1 MKVGFIIPTYNNEKR
16 VALLP
21 QHIENFENEIVIES
35 GFGALLNINDEE
47 YVKKGCKID
56 TRENIFKTCDAI
68 FCLKLIQESDY
79 EYLRENQMIV
89 GWTHPTGSGAKFME
103 LQAIPKN
110 LMIVDLDNIYPSVFY
125 KGEKISIPWIKPNFV
140 RKNSFIAGYT
150 ATLHALMSF
159 GEMPN
164 SNKRVAILGSGNVSQ
179 GAFDIISKFNAD
191 VTMYYRKTM
200 NLFKSEIED
209 FDIII
214 NGIEVD
220 NGDNIINQEEL
231 KRVKKGCFI
240 IDAAADAGN
249 AIYGTRYSTLDNP
262 IYEKDGLYYYVVN
275 NAPSVLYKTASEQ
288 ISKAFSEYVYK
299 TDFAKFKELI
309 EK

>member
-21 QHIENFENEIVIES
+21 QHIENFENEIVIEN
-35 GFGALLNINDEE
+35 GFGQNLNISDEE
-47 YVKKGCKID
+47 YIEKGCKVD

-110 LMIVDLDNIYPSVFY
+110 LIIVDLDNIYPSVFY
-125 KGEKISIPWIKPNFV
+125 KNEKISIPWIRPNFV
-140 RKNSFIAGYT
+140 RNNSFIAGY
-150 ATLHALMSF
+150 ASTLHALMNF
-159 GEMPN
+159 GELPN

-179 GAFDIISKFNAD
+179 GAFDIISKFNVD
-191 VTMYYRKTM
+191 VTMYYRKTLH
-200 NLFKSEIED
+200 LFKDEIED

-220 NGDNIINQEEL
+220 NSDNIITKEDLL
-231 KRVKKGCFI
+231 KVKKGCFI

-249 AIYGTRYSTLDNP
+249 AIYGTRYSTIDDP
-262 IYEKDGLYYYVVN
+262 IYYKDGIYYYVVN
-275 NAPSVLYKTASEQ
+275 NAPSVLFKKASEE
-288 ISKAFSEYVYK
+288 ISKSFSKHIYK
-299 TDFAKFKELI
+299 NDFAKFKELI